1 MSAGE
6 AAAGNGELQGT
17 NALVTGGG
25 RGLGRITALALASA
39 GAAVGVIAR
48 TAPELEETVR
58 LIDSRGGVATAMPA
72 DVSDDDQL
80 GVAIQELRARLGPI
94 DVLVNNA
101 GINGPVAAFAEVDKR
116 EWWRTMEVNLGGAV
130 RCSRLVLP
138 EMLARR
144 RGRIINVTSYAGV
157 FRWPTVSA
165 YAVSKAAL
173 VKFTENLAAEVR
185 RDGVSVF
192 SFHPGMLPIGLA
204 QAGLNGAA
212 PPGSAATRI
221 ADWARQQRAAGRFAD
236 PKKAAAYVVT
246 LASGRVDRLTGRH
259 LCVET
264 DLDTVMQRVDEV
276 LRFDLQTLR
285 LRQLSD
291 IDHRGSDLFGDERSD
306 APGIG

>member
-1 MSAGE
+1 MKAGE
-6 AAAGNGELQGT
+6 AAVVNGELQGM

-25 RGLGRITALALASA
+25 RGLGQITALALASA
-39 GAAVGVIAR
+39 GAGVGVIAR
-48 TAPELEETVR
+48 TAAELEETVR
-58 LIDSRGGVATAMPA
+58 LIESRGGVAMAVPA
-72 DVSDDDQL
+72 DVTDDDQL

-101 GINGPVAAFAEVDKR
+101 GINGPIAAFADVDSR
-116 EWWRTMEVNLGGAV
+116 GWWRTMEVNLGGAV

-144 RGRIINVTSYAGV
+144 QGRIINVTSYAGV

-185 RDGVSVF
+185 HDGVSVF

-212 PPGSAATRI
+212 RPGSAAARI
-221 ADWARQQRAAGRFAD
+221 ADWARQQRAAGRFVD

-246 LASGRVDRLTGRH
+246 LASGRADRLTGRH
-259 LCVET
+259 LCVEN
-264 DLDTVMQRVDEV
+264 DLDTVMQRADEV
-276 LRFDLQTLR
+276 LRFDLHTLR

-291 IDHRGSDLFGDERSD
+291 IDHGRSDVPDDERSS

>member
-1 MSAGE
+1 MSARE
-6 AAAGNGELQGT
+6 AASVTGELHGM
-17 NALVTGGG
+17 NAVVTGGG
-25 RGLGRITALALASA
+25 RGLGRVTALALASA
-39 GAAVGVIAR
+39 GAGVGVIAR

-58 LIDSRGGVATAMPA
+58 LIDSRGGVAMAVPA

-80 GVAIQELRARLGPI
+80 GAAIRELRARLGPI

-101 GINGPVAAFAEVDKR
+101 GINGPIAAFAEVDPR

-144 RGRIINVTSYAGV
+144 RGRIINVTSLAGV

-204 QAGLNGAA
+204 QAGLDGSA
-212 PPGSAATRI
+212 PPGSATARI

-259 LCVET
+259 LCVDN
-264 DLDTVMQRVDEV
+264 DLDTVMERVDDV
-276 LRFDLQTLR
+276 LRFDLHTLR

-291 IDHRGSDLFGDERSD
+291 IGGGLRR
-306 APGIG
+306 